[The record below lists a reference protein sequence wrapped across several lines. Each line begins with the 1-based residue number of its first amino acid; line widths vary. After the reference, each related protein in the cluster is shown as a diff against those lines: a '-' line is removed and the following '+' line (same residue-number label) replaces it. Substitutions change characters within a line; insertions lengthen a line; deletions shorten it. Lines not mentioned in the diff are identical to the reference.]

1 MNEQR
6 IGGDIRTRRA
16 HDSAHKH
23 VAGSAVYV
31 DDITTPEDTLVVLI
45 GQSPHAHAA
54 ITAMDL
60 AEVAAADGVVA
71 VLTHKDIPGTNDCRN
86 RFAKNAA
93 RHPAAGQGGRTYP
106 YFNFNQ
112 IY

>member
-31 DDITTPEDTLVVLI
+31 DDITTPEDTLVV
-45 GQSPHAHAA
+45 PAH
-54 ITAMDL
+54 L
-60 AEVAAADGVVA
+60 W
-71 VLTHKDIPGTNDCRN
+71 PR
-86 RFAKNAA
+86 
-93 RHPAAGQGGRTYP
+93 
-106 YFNFNQ
+106 
-112 IY
+112 